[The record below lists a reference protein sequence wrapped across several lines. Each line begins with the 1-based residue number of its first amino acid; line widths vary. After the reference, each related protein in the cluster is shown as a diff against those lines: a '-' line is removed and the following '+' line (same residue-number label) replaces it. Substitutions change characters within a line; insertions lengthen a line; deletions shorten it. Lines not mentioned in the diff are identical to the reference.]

1 MNDVIATIVIGVL
14 LISQIIDRKLR
25 EDKMDAERKD
35 WADERSRLLKAVMAK
50 NINEYNSA
58 VIADR
63 VSVDIPNEPDDIP
76 LSEASD
82 EAFDKHIKSQ
92 TQ

>member
-1 MNDVIATIVIGVL
+1 MNIVVLIVLIGMILALFV
-14 LISQIIDRKLR
+14 DRFFQEKRLTT
-25 EDKMDAERKD
+25 ERKD

-58 VIADR
+58 VIADK
-63 VSVDIPNEPDDIP
+63 VTVEIPEEPDEV
-76 LSEASD
+76 LASEASD
-82 EAFDKHIKSQ
+82 DTFYKHIKTQ

>member
-1 MNDVIATIVIGVL
+1 MMVL
-14 LISQIIDRKLR
+14 ILWQMIDRKMQS
-25 EDKMDAERKD
+25 DKMDQERQAWTAER
-35 WADERSRLLKAVMAK
+35 SHLIKAVMAK

-82 EAFDKHIKSQ
+82 ETFDKHIKSQ